1 MIKKDIIKYFAK
13 IKESTSS
20 YFYFKERNPGV
31 MNYIFKEK
39 SGKFGPFG
47 DLRMYFG
54 NYKNFKS
61 KQLAWIQ
68 EINRNLLLILSK
80 DQKARALLKAKRE
93 KKELEV
99 QQRNILDYHNAFK
112 SITQLKKYNI
122 DEFIDSNSYFSK
134 SVEEIKML
142 FKAFQEPDVYK
153 DILRSFNLTEER
165 YTEPESASV
174 KVLK

>member
-1 MIKKDIIKYFAK
+1 
-13 IKESTSS
+13 
-20 YFYFKERNPGV
+20 
-31 MNYIFKEK
+31 
-39 SGKFGPFG
+39 
-47 DLRMYFG
+47 
-54 NYKNFKS
+54 
-61 KQLAWIQ
+61 
-68 EINRNLLLILSK
+68 LLILSK